1 MGVCRVNIVSTTRGL
16 DVANPDRNHFNA
28 RPPHVVEDQAIFHAQ
43 DHAVTTF
50 LVRRTALITAHVR
63 DPAADTHARCGIQAN
78 VALGFGRYTLL
89 AAACACVVTLLHY
102 TLRSV
107 NVLRV
112 ETLRTAVIE
121 KFSATNVYHNMS
133 IFWAS
138 LFVTLFGNLQ
148 ARQTNTDDNSSGF
161 AEPSASSQSWYT
173 APPHTHAKT
182 PIKVYKPREDP
193 RLFYQSDDYLKE
205 INSQNI
211 NYEVASIYPGREV
224 VRFGEVD
231 ADVLAAPS
239 IRRLRSRDDNRID
252 LQESQH
258 CVKCPRDR
266 TVLAKAGSDRVMLQ
280 SPRLSLCSGR
290 KTPKSFH
297 FGSLDG
303 PKIGSLLEEGTYTII
318 GRIMHWNEN
327 LQICKFNVH
336 VVTQRCRT
344 PKSGMETFRRVEF
357 AIGASDHRPQTTGEL
372 AAWEIRPERC
382 QKDWLKA
389 QDAESVVHLASGLT
403 HELWPSVTVALG
415 AVH

>member
-148 ARQTNTDDNSSGF
+148 ARQTNTDDNSGF